1 MRKVLHLTTHLNPGG
16 ITVYVLRLMEPLRIH
31 GFRST
36 VASAGGE
43 YEYFFEEDGAE
54 VFRIDLKTKN
64 EFHPKLLAAV
74 PALVRL
80 IKRERFDLI
89 HAHTRVSQVLACI
102 LQKITRLPVVTTCHG
117 FYRNRLSRRWLPAWG
132 DRVIAISPP
141 VADHLH
147 EDFGVAKDKIRMVY
161 NAVDLAELEIHYRAH
176 LNESSPKALFG
187 FSNTDI
193 VVGIVARL
201 IDEKGHED
209 LIRSFAELVRS
220 NSHLKLLIV
229 GEGRER
235 GKLEALC
242 HTLGVGRDVHFS
254 GNLTD
259 VTGALAA
266 IDIFA
271 FPAVW
276 REAFGISVVEAM
288 ACSKPI
294 VLTGNCALADIIETS
309 KSGIKVEAKNVS
321 SLTNAL
327 KYLLEHPDVCR
338 TMGDNAARLA
348 REQFSMERMSQ
359 EIADVYNELLT
370 RPEC

>member
-16 ITVYVLRLMEPLRIH
+16 ITIYVLRLMEPLRIH

-54 VFRIDLKTKN
+54 VFRVDLKTKN

-74 PALVRL
+74 PPLVRL
-80 IKRERFDLI
+80 IKRERFNLI
-89 HAHTRVSQVLACI
+89 HAHTRVSQVLAWM
-102 LQKITRLPVVTTCHG
+102 LQKITHLPVVTTCHG

-141 VADHLH
+141 VAEHLH
-147 EDFGVAKDKIRMVY
+147 QDFGVSKDRIRMVY
-161 NAVDLAELEIHYRAH
+161 NAVDLTDLEIHYRAH
-176 LNESSPKALFG
+176 LKESSPKSLFG
-187 FSNTDI
+187 FSNSDI
-193 VVGIVARL
+193 VIGIVARL
-201 IDEKGHED
+201 IEEKGHED
-209 LIRSFAELVRS
+209 LIRSFAELVRTWP
-220 NSHLKLLIV
+220 HLRLLIV

-242 HTLGVGRDVHFS
+242 YTLGVGREVHFS

-266 IDIFA
+266 TDIFA

-294 VLTGNCALADIIETS
+294 VLTENCALADIIES
-309 KSGIKVEAKNVS
+309 SNSGIKVDAKNTL

-327 KYLLEHPDVCR
+327 RYLLEHPDICR
-338 TMGDNAARLA
+338 TMGENAAKLA
-348 REQFSMERMSQ
+348 REEFSMERMSR

-370 RPEC
+370 RPKC